1 MQFFL
6 NSRVKPLSF
15 WPISS
20 KRPFVSSVRTKDL
33 PAMGTILGKRAK
45 YFFVALCL
53 CASIGFLYTKNR
65 DAGLVAAVV
74 IAYLGLY
81 YGWRKTQGTK
91 YKDCYPIIHY
101 RGHPVRKKKFF
112 L

>member
-1 MQFFL
+1 MSFFL
-6 NSRVKPLSF
+6 NSLVKPLSS

-20 KRPFVSSVRTKDL
+20 QRRFVSSVRAKDL
-33 PAMGTILGKRAK
+33 PAMGTILGKNTK

-53 CASIGFLYTKNR
+53 FVSIGFLYTKNR

-74 IAYLGLY
+74 IAYLGLFY
-81 YGWRKTQGTK
+81 AWRKAQGVK
-91 YKDCYPIIHY
+91 NKGRYPIIHY